1 MRPAADRQVFL
12 LLVLIAGA
20 AVAAGFSL
28 SLVRDAAAT
37 AARPLPAP
45 PGAKLS
51 AFVAPLPSSPTESD
65 AGTVSH
71 VAARDPFRT
80 RAASPKPA
88 PVATVASETTGE
100 SRWVVSSILFDGAKR
115 SAIVNDAWVSVGDEL
130 DNGARVTAI
139 ERTHLVVTDMKGIR
153 HTVPIKGG
161 AL

>member
-12 LLVLIAGA
+12 LVVLIAGA

-28 SLVRDAAAT
+28 NLVREASASG
-37 AARPLPAP
+37 ARPVPAPAVSELSDFLAPLPAP
-45 PGAKLS
+45 TAPVVGAVNRTAS
-51 AFVAPLPSSPTESD
+51 
-65 AGTVSH
+65 
-71 VAARDPFRT
+71 RDPFRT
-80 RAASPKPA
+80 RAATPKPA
-88 PVATVASETTGE
+88 PIATVARQLTEESE
-100 SRWVVSSILFDGAKR
+100 WVVSSILFDGAKR

-130 DNGARVTAI
+130 ENGARVTAI